1 MNLKTALGGLKSD
14 SKRETWTWMSGLCQ
28 GPYGKEICFTV
39 GLRKLSS
46 NVGFEQRCNVRSEE
60 PKQFG

>member
-1 MNLKTALGGLKSD
+1 
-14 SKRETWTWMSGLCQ
+14 MSGLCQ